1 MAAKE
6 IPPEER
12 PLSDRAQRIIR
23 EQEKKEEEKP
33 YVVNDENFP
42 TLGQSNL
49 MATHQAKEDEKEVYT
64 EISKLNQT
72 GDIVEEDDRVD
83 RKKGKV
89 GIGAM

>member
-12 PLSDRAQRIIR
+12 PLSDRAQTIIR

-49 MATHQAKEDEKEVYT
+49 MATQHAKEDEKEVYT

-72 GDIVEEDDRVD
+72 GDIVEEDDMVVVD
-83 RKKGKV
+83 RKEGKV
-89 GIGAM
+89 E